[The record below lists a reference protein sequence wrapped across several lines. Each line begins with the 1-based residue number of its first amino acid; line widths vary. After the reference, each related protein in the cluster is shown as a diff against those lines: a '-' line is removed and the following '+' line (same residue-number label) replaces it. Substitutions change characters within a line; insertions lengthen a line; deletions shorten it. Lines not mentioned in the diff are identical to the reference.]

1 MSKRGTG
8 RVVFGIGFVVLLLDG
23 GAAIWLGQVSGRTAI
38 VVVGVL
44 LLLAS
49 AILVVAWKRW
59 MDALDAVDDLRRD
72 LKEEIVRL
80 RKVADQAR
88 SGRRPE

>member
-23 GAAIWLGQVSGRTAI
+23 GAAIWLGQVSGRPAI

-49 AILVVAWKRW
+49 AILVLAYKRW
-59 MDALDAVDDLRRD
+59 MEALDAVDEARRD
-72 LKEEIVRL
+72 LKQEIGKL
-80 RKVADQAR
+80 RDIAEQAR
-88 SGRRPE
+88 SRRSE

>member
-23 GAAIWLGQVSGRTAI
+23 GAAIWLGQVSGRPAI

-49 AILVVAWKRW
+49 AILVVAYKRW
-59 MDALDAVDDLRRD
+59 MEALDAVDEARRD
-72 LKEEIVRL
+72 LKQEINRL
-80 RKVADQAR
+80 REVAEQAR
-88 SGRRPE
+88 TRRSE